1 MNTVAQGEEVSFE
14 NLEVGRNHTAT
25 TDHALFHIQPFQHD
39 GGGIRLRDDDGI
51 LRFRA
56 ASTWLHFDSAIGI
69 AKYGGSGDKAMLDS
83 RHGCG

>member
-1 MNTVAQGEEVSFE
+1 MRIFSEVRS
-14 NLEVGRNHTAT
+14 NHTAA

-39 GGGIRLRDDDGI
+39 GGGIRLCDDDGI

-56 ASTWLHFDSAIGI
+56 ASTWLHFDSATGI
-69 AKYGGSGDKAMLDS
+69 AKYGGSGNKAMLDP